1 MTINTLSEVI
11 IVLQEIIETL
21 IQLKRLLILYEGV
34 SKNEEYIIQ
43 LLTTIIEQIS
53 EEGKGNL
60 FIETL
65 ISEYN
70 YPRYFDQ
77 EEVKESFDVEPFFR
91 FPITIG
97 V

>member
-1 MTINTLSEVI
+1 MTIDTFNEVI
-11 IVLQEIIETL
+11 IVPHEIIETL
-21 IQLKRLLILYEGV
+21 IQLKRLLILYKGV
-34 SKNEEYIIQ
+34 SNNEEHIIR
-43 LLTTIIEQIS
+43 LLITKIEQIS

-70 YPRYFDQ
+70 YPRHFDQ
-77 EEVKESFDVEPFFR
+77 EEVNESFYVEPFFR

-97 V
+97 I